1 MIVRS
6 AILKLGRAQLAVFLV
21 DPDLTY
27 PVPGAAYIAQV
38 RHLHPTLPI
47 MLIAPRVQGFSRTY
61 AVFELKS
68 VHEINTDT
76 VEWIE
81 QELAPFEEELPF

>member
-6 AILKLGRAQLAVFLV
+6 AILKLGRAKVAAFLV
-21 DPDLTY
+21 EPDLTY
-27 PVPGAAYIAQV
+27 PAPGAAYIAQV

-68 VHEINTDT
+68 AHEINADT
-76 VEWIE
+76 VEWVE
-81 QELAPFEEELPF
+81 QELVPYEEMLPF